1 MIGLLSDSHGDL
13 DALARIVWALRR
25 RDVAEIIHLGDFCDS
40 LREEGLEETTRY
52 LLAEGIS
59 AVKGNNDFLA
69 ENRLSALSKPTEAQ
83 RESLAFLSRVPRTI
97 ERGDAC
103 FAHSQPGNGFRSF
116 FEPVEDGMAERT
128 TALFAG
134 MSCRFLFCGHSH
146 HPVLLRWDGRG
157 TTREIPQEETP
168 VRLATSVRCIVIV
181 GAADN
186 GDCGLYDE
194 KEMTYTRI
202 NIFP

>member
-13 DALARIVWALRR
+13 DALARTVWALRR

-69 ENRLSALSKPTEAQ
+69 ENRLSALSKPTVAQ

-103 FAHSQPGNGFRSF
+103 FAHSQAGNGFRSF
-116 FEPVEDGMAERT
+116 FEPVEDGTVERT
-128 TALFAG
+128 ATLFAG
-134 MSCRFLFCGHSH
+134 MPCRFLFCGHSH
-146 HPVLLRWDGRG
+146 QPVLLRWDGREA
-157 TTREIPQEETP
+157 TREIPQEETP
-168 VRLATSVRCIVIV
+168 ARLATSVRCIVIV

>member
-1 MIGLLSDSHGDL
+1 MIGLLSDTHGDL
-13 DALARIVWALRR
+13 DALARAVWALRR
-25 RDVAEIIHLGDFCDS
+25 RGVAEIVHLGDFCDS
-40 LREEGLEETTRY
+40 LREEGLEETIRY

-69 ENRLSALSKPTEAQ
+69 ENRLSALAHPTETQ
-83 RESLAFLSRVPRTI
+83 RESLAFLYRVPRGI

-103 FAHSQPGNGFRSF
+103 FAHSRPGTGFHSF
-116 FEPVEDGMAERT
+116 FEPVEDGTAEG
-128 TALFAG
+128 TASLFAG

-146 HPVLLRWDGRG
+146 RPALLRWDGRE
-157 TTREIPQEETP
+157 TSREVLQNELPA
-168 VRLATSVRCIVIV
+168 RLAVSVRCIVIV
-181 GAADN
+181 GAADS

-194 KEMTYTRI
+194 REMTYTRI